1 MTQEVDRISPIFGE
15 CFNFFRSSQ
24 CVIGGAGLRFEPFN
38 NTLVVSGTV
47 VLFGDLGLEK
57 LEGGVPF
64 NQLIINRSAYI

>member
-1 MTQEVDRISPIFGE
+1 M
-15 CFNFFRSSQ
+15 
-24 CVIGGAGLRFEPFN
+24 IGGAGLRFEPFN
-38 NTLVVSGTV
+38 NSLGVSGTV